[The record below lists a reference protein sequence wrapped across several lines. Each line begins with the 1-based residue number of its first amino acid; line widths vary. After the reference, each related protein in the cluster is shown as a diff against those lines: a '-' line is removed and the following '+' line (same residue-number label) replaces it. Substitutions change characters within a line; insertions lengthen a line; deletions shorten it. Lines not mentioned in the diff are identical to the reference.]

1 MFSECYSLKSLP
13 DISKWNTNNV
23 ANIIYM
29 FYKCCSLIS
38 LPDISKW
45 NTNNVANMFGMFF
58 DCRTLTSLLI
68 FQNGILIMLLILFIC
83 FINVVH

>member
-1 MFSECYSLKSLP
+1 MSEMFGNCS
-13 DISKWNTNNV
+13 
-23 ANIIYM
+23 
-29 FYKCCSLIS
+29 SLIS

-68 FQNGILIMLLILFIC
+68 FQNGILIMLLICLEC
-83 FINVVH
+83 LLVVKKI